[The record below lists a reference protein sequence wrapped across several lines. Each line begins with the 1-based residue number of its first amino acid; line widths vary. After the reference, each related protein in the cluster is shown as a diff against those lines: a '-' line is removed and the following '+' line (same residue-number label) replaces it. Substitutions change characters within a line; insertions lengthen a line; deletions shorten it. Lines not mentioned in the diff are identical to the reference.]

1 LILWKGEFA
10 SVPPFFPCSHMSI
23 AITSFLKG
31 DFTEC
36 VHILLL
42 EQAGF
47 IAIYFVVF
55 MAKRAS
61 SPWDFLLAE
70 DDVYSRLQ

>member
-1 LILWKGEFA
+1 M
-10 SVPPFFPCSHMSI
+10 SCSHTSI
-23 AITSFLKG
+23 AITCSFLKG
-31 DFTEC
+31 DFAEC

-42 EQAGF
+42 EKTGV